1 MTPLPSPPIKPPEA
15 VRTKFTVVADE
26 NGEWIWSRR
35 PTPAQ
40 DEAWIASMHEW
51 RDSALHYAKLSSK
64 LSVRYFVGAA
74 ETTNPDRAARYAAEG
89 RRLRRKA
96 REYLREARNR
106 NV

>member
-1 MTPLPSPPIKPPEA
+1 MIGVDEA
-15 VRTKFTVVADE
+15 
-26 NGEWIWSRR
+26 GEFIWSRH

-40 DEAWIASMHEW
+40 DEAWIASMHQF
-51 RDSALHYAKLSSK
+51 RDRALSFAKSLSK
-64 LSVRYFVGAA
+64 QSVQYFRMAGG
-74 ETTNPDRAARYAAEG
+74 ETNPNRAAHYAAEG

>member
-1 MTPLPSPPIKPPEA
+1 MTASPLPIKPSEA
-15 VRTKFTVVADE
+15 ARTKFTVVADE
-26 NGEWIWSRR
+26 NGEWIWARR

-40 DEAWIASMHEW
+40 DAAWIGSMHEF
-51 RDSALHYAKLSSK
+51 RDEALRFAKLNSK
-64 LSVRYFVGAA
+64 LSVRHFRWAA
-74 ETTNPDRAARYAAEG
+74 ETSNPDRAAHYAAEG

>member
-1 MTPLPSPPIKPPEA
+1 MTASHLPIKPSEPA
-15 VRTKFTVVADE
+15 RTKFTVVADE

-40 DEAWIASMHEW
+40 DEAWIARQHEW
-51 RDSALHYAKLSSK
+51 RDQSVSFAKRLSK
-64 LSVRYFVGAA
+64 LSVRHFGWAT
-74 ETTNPDRAARYAAEG
+74 ETTNPDRATRYAAEG